1 MTKDLSEE
9 DKAELSRRVNMKA
22 IMYDRT
28 VYRKLNET
36 AKVIELE
43 DVNEVCFMSLYS
55 VICMENETPVLPG
68 EQNWP
73 TITDILVV
81 SSVDSGMNEKEY
93 IFEGNLMSD
102 PRYVA
107 DVLNNG

>member
-1 MTKDLSEE
+1 
-9 DKAELSRRVNMKA
+9 
-22 IMYDRT
+22 
-28 VYRKLNET
+28 
-36 AKVIELE
+36 
-43 DVNEVCFMSLYS
+43 MSLYS

-68 EQNWP
+68 EQNRP

-102 PRYVA
+102 TRYVA
-107 DVLNNG
+107 DVLNNGLQTSLNASRMNMVPILKAFKRKREKS